1 MYNYYL
7 KTPFC
12 GAISSN
18 GAGPVTLATEITA
31 MERRPPR
38 GDETAGFLRMAEE
51 VREAGEGI
59 YRSRDPIRHFKVRFV
74 SRTSALV
81 WCLLAD
87 AFIVADEH
95 VRCTPVPRSVR
106 LTKASSAG
114 ALSRR
119 VQAEAAHLTS
129 SDTELATFR
138 PSAAGEDEEGEEVL
152 ISWQQKLFSKRES
165 ELYRDPTFC
174 LSPLE
179 RQYHEDLVKMD
190 SDGGLTT
197 RRIFTYTEN
206 DPYTRSHEVC

>member
-59 YRSRDPIRHFKVRFV
+59 YRSRDPIRHFKVR
-74 SRTSALV
+74 
-81 WCLLAD
+81 
-87 AFIVADEH
+87 
-95 VRCTPVPRSVR
+95 VR